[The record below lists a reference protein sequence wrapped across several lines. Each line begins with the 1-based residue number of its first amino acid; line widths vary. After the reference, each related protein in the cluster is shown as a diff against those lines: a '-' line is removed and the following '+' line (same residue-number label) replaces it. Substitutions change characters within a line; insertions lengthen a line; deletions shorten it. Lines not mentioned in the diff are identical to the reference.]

1 MARCVLITGGARGI
15 GRAIV
20 QRYAAAGYETVAP
33 ARQELDLASSDL
45 IHAYFS
51 RLDNQAVDILIN
63 NAGENRIKMIEEL
76 SLDEWQRMLMINLTA
91 PFLLI
96 QHVAPYMARQSWG
109 RIVNISSI
117 YSQVSRTG
125 RSAYGASKAGLNSL
139 TRTAALEYAE
149 RGILVNAI
157 CPGFIETDLTHQ
169 NNTPVQIEALRQ
181 QVPLKRLGTP
191 AEVAD
196 LAFYLGTEL
205 NTFQTGQLFTI
216 DGGFLAQ

>member
-1 MARCVLITGGARGI
+1 MARRVLITGGSRGI
-15 GRAIV
+15 GQAIV
-20 QRYAAAGYETVAP
+20 QRYAIAGYETVAP
-33 ARQELDLASSDL
+33 SRQDLDLAVGDS
-45 IHAYFS
+45 IHVYFAQPERRS
-51 RLDNQAVDILIN
+51 VDVLIN
-63 NAGENRIKMIEEL
+63 NAGENRIRSIADL
-76 SLDEWQRMLMINLTA
+76 ALDEWQRMLMINLTA

-96 QHVAPYMARQSWG
+96 KYVAPYMVQQGWG
-109 RIVNISSI
+109 RVVNISSI
-117 YSQVSRTG
+117 YSQVSRAG

-149 RGILVNAI
+149 QGILVNAI

-169 NNTPVQIEALRQ
+169 NNSSAQIEALKQ

-191 AEVAD
+191 AEVAE
-196 LAFYLGTEL
+196 LVFYLGSEL

>member
-1 MARCVLITGGARGI
+1 MGQHVLITGGSRGI
-15 GRAIV
+15 GYAIF
-20 QRYAAAGYETVAP
+20 QRYSAAGYESMAP
-33 ARQELDLASSDL
+33 SRQELDLAEADS
-45 IHAYFS
+45 IHAYFAQPEH
-51 RLDNQAVDILIN
+51 RAVSILIN
-63 NAGENRIKMIEEL
+63 NAGENRIKTIEEL
-76 SLDEWQRMLMINLTA
+76 APDEWQRMLMINLTA

-96 QHVAPYMARQSWG
+96 KYVAPHMAQQGWG

-117 YSQVSRTG
+117 YSQISRSG

-169 NNTPVQIEALRQ
+169 NNTPAQIEVLKQ

-191 AEVAD
+191 AEVAE
-196 LAFYLGTEL
+196 LAFYLGSEL

>member
-1 MARCVLITGGARGI
+1 MGRCVLITGGSRGI
-15 GRAIV
+15 GHAIV
-20 QRYAAAGYETVAP
+20 QRYTAAGYEIVAP
-33 ARQELDLASSDL
+33 SHQELDLAAAGS
-45 IHAYFS
+45 IHAYFAH
-51 RLDNQAVDILIN
+51 LEHQAVSILIN
-63 NAGENRIKMIEEL
+63 NAGENRIRTIDEL
-76 SLDEWQRMLMINLTA
+76 GFDEWQRMLMINLTA

-96 QHVAPYMARQSWG
+96 KYVTPHMARQGWG

-117 YSQVSRTG
+117 YSQVSRAG

-149 RGILVNAI
+149 HGILVNAI

-169 NNTPVQIEALRQ
+169 NNSPAQIEALKQ

-196 LAFYLGTEL
+196 LAFYLGSEL